1 MNAQEIYVKQVLD
14 RIPAGPLREQIALD
28 LGSHI
33 AERVEQGQS
42 IEEALRQLG
51 DPKAL
56 AESYMVAVPLV
67 AAPFGRRIAAKLV
80 DVAIV
85 LAAPCIVLFGGLLM
99 DRTLWSEPI
108 HVPFFLLIFLAMT
121 FAILYPML
129 SEAESGQTVGKRMFG
144 LRVVTESGTRIS
156 LGQAIVRYLPAF
168 LEIAW
173 IDALFALFNDK
184 RQRGFELISK
194 TRVVDAREP
203 VASAHE
209 PAHASG

>member
-1 MNAQEIYVKQVLD
+1 MNAEEIYMKQVLD
-14 RIPAGPLREQIALD
+14 RIPPGPLREQIALD
-28 LGSHI
+28 LRSHI
-33 AERVEQGQS
+33 AERVERGHTL
-42 IEEALRQLG
+42 EEALRQLG
-51 DPKAL
+51 DPKTL
-56 AESYMVAVPLV
+56 AESYMMSVPLV

-85 LAAPCIVLFGGLLM
+85 LLAPCIVLFGGLAL
-99 DRTLWSEPI
+99 DPTLWSEPI
-108 HVPFFLLIFLAMT
+108 HVPFFLLIFLALTM
-121 FAILYPML
+121 AILYPML
-129 SEAESGQTVGKRMFG
+129 SEADSGQTVGKRMFG

-156 LGQAIVRYLPAF
+156 LGQAIVRYLPSF

-173 IDALFALFNDK
+173 IDVLFVFFNEK

-194 TRVVDAREP
+194 TRVIDAREP